1 MVNIMML
8 RWLLFWI
15 MALALVACAEP
26 VPEAD
31 PAEPIPEADAA
42 EAMPGPPIIPSAV
55 VPKSSADLH
64 TYSGL
69 MSLEENVL
77 YSDVI
82 AVVNLA
88 SSATS
93 TASITST
100 HAGFTPTFW
109 LALLEFRFTVSEYI
123 KGSGGTNISG
133 FVYMDY
139 RTEAEAQAA
148 AAAMASAHDSRWDDR
163 EAVVFLK
170 SKNAWLRG
178 KYPLAADQYW
188 FGGFVYVT
196 SDAGVNDAYTVA
208 SIHTKL
214 WLPKKLSG
222 TEGGAQGQSSEKT
235 FLLDVPASAGA
246 RAQSGRASRAPAD
259 PPPESE
265 ITLTRLKSRVSAL
278 ETEAK
283 AGGTEAYYECI
294 RVAYRVENLLRY
306 YIIQHGKRSTI
317 EREGAIGSGLPAGT
331 FVVDLHRDEAP
342 TKAAAEGT
350 IWFEGVDEGL
360 VRVEYV
366 DFVAGGGG
374 PGMFSFT
381 RNIVTKRP
389 LPSGVYTIQPQ
400 ETWYGGK
407 ICRFPETA
415 RNLRTV
421 TLTVT
426 APADTLHEAFF
437 DPVAI
442 GNAVGADG
450 TNGVL
455 DPASFA
461 VGNATTTLSGLKWEN
476 GAATLTVS
484 PHADLA
490 RHALDFIGL
499 DGSVTTTLA
508 IADAT
513 VDSAAGTYSWTA
525 ASQPWQADDKL
536 MLRIRAVPAP
546 PVFATTTYSFT
557 VAENA
562 SQFDAVGQVSA
573 VDPDGGIV
581 TYSIVSGNGDGKF
594 NITHNDGLIVVRR
607 SLDYDTTSSYTL
619 TVRATDSSGDTSTVV
634 VNISVSAVP

>member
-8 RWLLFWI
+8 RWLSFSI

-31 PAEPIPEADAA
+31 PAEVI
-42 EAMPGPPIIPSAV
+42 PGPPTIPAAV
-55 VPKSSADLH
+55 MPKGPADLR
-64 TYSGL
+64 TYTGL
-69 MSLEENVL
+69 TSLEENVL

-82 AVVNLA
+82 AVVNLT

-93 TASITST
+93 TASITFT
-100 HAGFTPTFW
+100 HSGLTQTFW
-109 LALLEFRFTVSEYI
+109 LAVLEFRFTVSEYI

-133 FVYMDY
+133 FVYMAY
-139 RTEAEAQAA
+139 WTEAQAQAA
-148 AAAMASAHDSRWDDR
+148 AAVIASAHDSRWDDR

-170 SKNAWLRG
+170 SENAWLRG
-178 KYPLAADQYW
+178 RYPLAADQYW
-188 FGGFVYVT
+188 FGRFVYLT

-208 SIHTKL
+208 SIHNKL
-214 WLPKKLSG
+214 WLPNKAAG
-222 TEGGAQGQSSEKT
+222 AQGGAQGQSSEKT
-235 FLLDVPASAGA
+235 FLLDVPVSTGA
-246 RAQSGRASRAPAD
+246 RAQSRSASGPPAD
-259 PPPESE
+259 PPSESE

-294 RVAYRVENLLRY
+294 RTAYRVENQLRY
-306 YIIQHGKRSTI
+306 YVVQYGKRSTI
-317 EREGAIGSGLPAGT
+317 ESEGAIGSGLPAGT
-331 FVVDLHRDEAP
+331 FVVDLHRDKAP

-366 DFVAGGGG
+366 DFVAGGG

-407 ICRFPETA
+407 ICRKPKGS
-415 RNLRTV
+415 RDLRTV

-426 APADTLHEAFF
+426 APEGALHEAFF

-455 DPASFA
+455 KPAAFP
-461 VGNATTTLSGLKWEN
+461 VGNTTSTLSALKWEN
-476 GAATLTVS
+476 GAATLTLS
-484 PHADLA
+484 PHAALD
-490 RHALDFIGL
+490 RYALDFIAL
-499 DGSVTTTLA
+499 DGSATTTLA

-525 ASQPWQADDKL
+525 ASQPWQAGDKL
-536 MLRIRAVPAP
+536 MLRIRTAP
-546 PVFATTTYSFT
+546 SPPEFATPTYSFT

-562 SQFDAVGQVSA
+562 STFHVVGQVSA
-573 VDPDGGIV
+573 DDPDGGTV
-581 TYSIVSGNGDGKF
+581 TYSIVSGNAGGKF
-594 NITHNDGLIVVRR
+594 NITHNAGEIVVRG
-607 SLDYDTTSSYTL
+607 SLDHDTTSSYAL
-619 TVRATDSSGDTSTVV
+619 TVRAIDSSGATATAV
-634 VNISVSAVP
+634 VNITVTEAP

>member
-8 RWLLFWI
+8 RWLSFWL
-15 MALALVACAEP
+15 MAFALVACAES
-26 VPEAD
+26 
-31 PAEPIPEADAA
+31 IPEAEPA
-42 EAMPGPPIIPSAV
+42 EVIPGPPTIPSAV
-55 VPKSSADLH
+55 VPKGSADLP
-64 TYSGL
+64 TYAGL
-69 MSLEENVL
+69 ASLEENVL

-100 HAGFTPTFW
+100 HPGFTQTFW

-133 FVYMDY
+133 FVYMAY
-139 RTEAEAQAA
+139 WTEAEAQVA

-170 SKNAWLRG
+170 SKNGWVRG
-178 KYPLAADQYW
+178 RYPLAADQYW
-188 FGGFVYVT
+188 FGRFVYVT
-196 SDAGVNDAYTVA
+196 SDAGVSDAYTVA

-214 WLPKKLSG
+214 WLPNKAA
-222 TEGGAQGQSSEKT
+222 GGATSGGQGQSSGKT

-246 RAQSGRASRAPAD
+246 RAQSRSASEPPAD

-265 ITLTRLKSRVSAL
+265 ITLTSLKSKVTTL

-294 RVAYRVENLLRY
+294 RVAYRYENLLRY
-306 YIIQHGKRSTI
+306 YVVQHGNRSTI
-317 EREGAIGSGLPAGT
+317 DSEGAIGSGLPAWT
-331 FVVDLHRDEAP
+331 FVVDLHTAEAP

-389 LPSGVYTIQPQ
+389 LPSGVYTIHPQ
-400 ETWYGGK
+400 ETWHGGK

-415 RNLRTV
+415 RNLRTL

-426 APADTLHEAFF
+426 APAGALHEAFF

-442 GNAVGADG
+442 GSAVGADQS
-450 TNGVL
+450 NGVL
-455 DPASFA
+455 DPALFA
-461 VGNATTTLSGLKWEN
+461 VGNATTTISGLKWEN

-484 PHADLA
+484 PHAALDSY
-490 RHALDFIGL
+490 ALDFIAL

-513 VDSAAGTYSWTA
+513 VDSAAGTYSWA
-525 ASQPWQADDKL
+525 VANRPWRASDKL
-536 MLRIRAVPAP
+536 MLRIRPAASP
-546 PVFATTTYSFT
+546 PAFATTTYSFT

-562 SQFDAVGQVSA
+562 SSFTAVGQVSA

-581 TYSIVSGNGDGKF
+581 TYAIISGNADGKF

-607 SLDYDTTSSYTL
+607 SLDYDTASSYTL
-619 TVRATDSSGDTSTVV
+619 TVRATDSSGATSTVV
-634 VNISVSAVP
+634 VNISVTDVP